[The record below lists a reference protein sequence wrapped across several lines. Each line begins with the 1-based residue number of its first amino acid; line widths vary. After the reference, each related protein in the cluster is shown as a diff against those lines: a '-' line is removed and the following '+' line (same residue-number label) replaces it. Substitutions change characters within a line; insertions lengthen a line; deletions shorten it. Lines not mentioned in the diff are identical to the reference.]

1 MTRVAVVGAGMVG
14 ATTASRLAEARI
26 CDHVALIDVA
36 GDLARAMALDI
47 GSSLPLLGSDTT
59 LTGGEGYEGA
69 RGADVVVITAG
80 RPRQPGQSRADLL
93 EGNGRIVEEV
103 CRELRSAAPDAVVIV
118 VTNPLDEMTT
128 LAQNALGFAP
138 ERVVGMAGLL
148 DTARF
153 RHFLAERAGFAAS
166 AVHALTLGSHGDTM
180 VPLSRTATIGGRAAA
195 DALGEAALAEVVQRT
210 RDGGAEVVR
219 LLQRGS
225 AYWAPSAAVLLM
237 VRAILRDEQVVLPI
251 AAQLAGEFGIDGVYV
266 GVLARLGR
274 RGVSEIVT
282 AGLDEGEVAA
292 LRAAA
297 EEVRSRVAD
306 LHGLGLMRRLEAS
319 PSGGGPASRSPLP
332 GSLAEAV
339 RSTLL

>member
-14 ATTASRLAEARI
+14 ATTAARIAEARL

-59 LTGGEGYEGA
+59 LSGDEGYDGA
-69 RGADVVVITAG
+69 NRADVVVITAG

-93 EGNGRIVEEV
+93 EGNGRIVAEV
-103 CRELRSAAPDAVVIV
+103 CGQVRSAAPEAVVIV

-128 LAQNALGFAP
+128 LAQDALGFPA

-153 RHFLAERAGFAAS
+153 RHFLAERAGAAAS

-180 VPLSRTATIGGRAAA
+180 VPLSRTATIGGHPAGEV
-195 DALGEAALAEVVQRT
+195 LGPPVLEEVVERT

-251 AAQLAGEFGIDGVYV
+251 AARLSGELGIDGVYV
-266 GVLARLGR
+266 GVPGRLGR
-274 RGVSEIVT
+274 RGLCEIVT
-282 AGLDEGEVAA
+282 AGLDEAEVAA

-297 EEVRSRVAD
+297 EEVRARVAD
-306 LHGLGLMRRLEAS
+306 LHGLGLMRGAAS
-319 PSGGGPASRSPLP
+319 PSPDGRQPTASLVD
-332 GSLAEAV
+332 AV
-339 RSTLL
+339 RGTLL

>member
-14 ATTASRLAEARI
+14 ATTAARIAEARL

-59 LTGGEGYEGA
+59 LTGGECYERA

-93 EGNGRIVEEV
+93 EGNGRIVAEV

-128 LAQNALGFAP
+128 LAQDALGFPP

-153 RHFLAERAGFAAS
+153 RHFLAERAGAPAS
-166 AVHALTLGSHGDTM
+166 SVEALTLGSHGDTM
-180 VPLSRTATIGGRAAA
+180 VPLSRTATIGGRPAGE
-195 DALGEAALAEVVQRT
+195 ALGERRSTRSSSARATAAQRSC
-210 RDGGAEVVR
+210 GCC
-219 LLQRGS
+219 
-225 AYWAPSAAVLLM
+225 SAA
-237 VRAILRDEQVVLPI
+237 RPT
-251 AAQLAGEFGIDGVYV
+251 G
-266 GVLARLGR
+266 
-274 RGVSEIVT
+274 
-282 AGLDEGEVAA
+282 
-292 LRAAA
+292 LRA
-297 EEVRSRVAD
+297 
-306 LHGLGLMRRLEAS
+306 
-319 PSGGGPASRSPLP
+319 PP
-332 GSLAEAV
+332 
-339 RSTLL
+339 